1 MKRSW
6 LTPVERL
13 REGPPEIDRDG
24 DPIAGSGV
32 ITKDPLPDALFA
44 PGGSQ
49 ILVAPGVA
57 AVVDEPTL
65 YWRGTSSIDVVATDK
80 VRVAGRVWTPE
91 GNPARWPKGVVLK
104 LKAQEAKNRG

>member
-6 LTPVERL
+6 FTPVVRL
-13 REGPPEIDRDG
+13 REGPPSIDRDG
-24 DPIAGSGV
+24 DPIAGTGV
-32 ITKDPLPDALFA
+32 TTTVPLPDALFA

-49 ILVAPGVA
+49 IIVAPGVA

>member
-1 MKRSW
+1 MIREW
-6 LTPVERL
+6 FTPVERI

-24 DPIAGSGV
+24 DPIAGTGV

-65 YWRGTSSIDVVATDK
+65 YWPGTTQVDVVATDK
-80 VRVAGRVWTPE
+80 VRVAGRVWTTE

-104 LKAQEAKNRG
+104 LKAQEEKNRG

>member
-6 LTPVERL
+6 LTPVERI
-13 REGPPEIDRDG
+13 REGSPEIDRDG
-24 DPIAGSGV
+24 DPIAGTGG
-32 ITKDPLPDALFA
+32 TATDPLPDALFV

>member
-6 LTPVERL
+6 STPVVRL
-13 REGPPEIDRDG
+13 REGPPSIDRDG
-24 DPIAGSGV
+24 DPIAGTGV
-32 ITKDPLPDALFA
+32 TTTVSLPDALFA

-57 AVVDEPTL
+57 AVTDEPTI
-65 YWRGTSSIDVVATDK
+65 YWPGAASIDVVATDK